1 MTRVVKP
8 THPRTPE
15 RDLAGEKWYL
25 DLANRHLGTCCQRKC
40 SRGDQSAA
48 RSRFNVPPSSTAPL
62 PGTFVCFPSCQRWV
76 CAVRPI
82 QDAVPRARPARS
94 PAETCL
100 RDMAGSEA
108 GESLPGA
115 PLVCVLKSP
124 FSPSPERSSP
134 AYLRLRVGLGC
145 RRGS

>member
-82 QDAVPRARPARS
+82 QDAVPRARVRLGVRRRLASATWPALRLVS
-94 PAETCL
+94 LCL
-100 RDMAGSEA
+100 EPR
-108 GESLPGA
+108 LC
-115 PLVCVLKSP
+115 VC
-124 FSPSPERSSP
+124 SSP
-134 AYLRLRVGLGC
+134 LSVQVLNAPPQLI
-145 RRGS
+145 